1 MPSTVMLVMKAV
13 AVWLAILVCAVL
25 NGALREGLLLRWL
38 GKPVAP
44 MLSGAL
50 LSIVILAIAWFAVAW
65 FGRMAASRFVSV
77 GVLWLLLTLAFEFT
91 FGRLVQNQS
100 WAQLFQAYTFKDGNI
115 WPLVLVVTALAPLL
129 SARIRGLT

>member
-1 MPSTVMLVMKAV
+1 MLVLKAV

-25 NGALREGLLLRWL
+25 NGALREGLLRRL

-44 MLSGAL
+44 MLSGARA
-50 LSIVILAIAWFAVAW
+50 LSIVILAIAWFAVPW

-115 WPLVLVVTALAPLL
+115 WPLVLVVTALAPVLV
-129 SARIRGLT
+129 ARIRGLT